1 MDYRTLEKEHYA
13 LHQSA
18 AETLYQSR
26 FNSEAALK
34 WEFKVKNNPLF
45 CLITPEV
52 YRLTERSHNLE
63 RTILYHWSRLPSG
76 VIRHYYRSLTIDE
89 VISTN
94 EIENIHPTRRDI
106 EIALDESSTSEPK
119 RFSEISHLYLAL
131 AEGKISFPESP
142 SELRELYDHLMHGE
156 LGKENE
162 LDGEIFRQGPVEIR
176 DSRQKVIHSGFS
188 PESQIIEGI
197 NAIIKLAHSEEE
209 SNLVG
214 IMMSHFMFESIH
226 PFYDGNGRTGRYLLG
241 IQLSKILSPAT
252 ALTMSSAINQFRNK
266 YYKAFHAVEH
276 RLNRGDGTP
285 FVISM
290 LELLIAAQEGLIENI
305 KQRIDLLA
313 SLEDAIKTLRGTNS
327 FKNHQINLLYILGQI
342 QLFGKDETLSLESA
356 AKFLKVSKATA
367 TRYFRTLR
375 EMELVHEVSKRPL
388 RFALTD
394 KGRET
399 VGLEV
404 KI

>member
-1 MDYRTLEKEHYA
+1 
-13 LHQSA
+13 
-18 AETLYQSR
+18 
-26 FNSEAALK
+26 
-34 WEFKVKNNPLF
+34 
-45 CLITPEV
+45 
-52 YRLTERSHNLE
+52 
-63 RTILYHWSRLPSG
+63 
-76 VIRHYYRSLTIDE
+76 
-89 VISTN
+89 
-94 EIENIHPTRRDI
+94 
-106 EIALDESSTSEPK
+106 
-119 RFSEISHLYLAL
+119 
-131 AEGKISFPESP
+131 
-142 SELRELYDHLMHGE
+142 MHGE

-305 KQRIDLLA
+305 KQRIDFWQA
-313 SLEDAIKTLRGTNS
+313 LRTPLKRFGVPIPLRTIRSICCTFSARFS
-327 FKNHQINLLYILGQI
+327 FSVRTKHFHLNRQQSFL
-342 QLFGKDETLSLESA
+342 
-356 AKFLKVSKATA
+356 KFL
-367 TRYFRTLR
+367 RQLQRGIL
-375 EMELVHEVSKRPL
+375 ELSEKWN
-388 RFALTD
+388 
-394 KGRET
+394 
-399 VGLEV
+399 
-404 KI
+404 

>member
-1 MDYRTLEKEHYA
+1 M
-13 LHQSA
+13 
-18 AETLYQSR
+18 
-26 FNSEAALK
+26 
-34 WEFKVKNNPLF
+34 
-45 CLITPEV
+45 
-52 YRLTERSHNLE
+52 
-63 RTILYHWSRLPSG
+63 
-76 VIRHYYRSLTIDE
+76 
-89 VISTN
+89 ISTN
-94 EIENIHPTRRDI
+94 EIENIHSTRRDI

-375 EMELVHEVSKRPL
+375 EMELVHEISKRPL

-394 KGRET
+394 KGREI